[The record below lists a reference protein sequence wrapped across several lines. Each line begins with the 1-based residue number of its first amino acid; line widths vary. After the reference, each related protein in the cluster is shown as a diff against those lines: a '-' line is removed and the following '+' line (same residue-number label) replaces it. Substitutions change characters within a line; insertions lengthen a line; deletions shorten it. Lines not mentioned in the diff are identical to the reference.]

1 MVFIDVSTESSAI
14 LQRLHKSRSERSKTL
29 TVRYWP
35 ISVGASE
42 TLVDQIMRTI
52 HIDRTE
58 AMRMAIGMLVTQ
70 LIIAAEIATPA
81 FGEPLGSEAFGAA

>member
-1 MVFIDVSTESSAI
+1 M
-14 LQRLHKSRSERSKTL
+14 

-42 TLVDQIMRTI
+42 TLVEQIMRTI

-70 LIIAAEIATPA
+70 LIIAAETAAPA
-81 FGEPLGSEAFGAA
+81 FGESLGSEAFGAA